1 MLKIKEDFFQNNKSK
16 LFGQY
21 VVTAFQ
27 VKQAAD
33 VL

>member
-1 MLKIKEDFFQNNKSK
+1 MLKIKEDFFSEQ
-16 LFGQY
+16 QIY

-33 VL
+33 VP